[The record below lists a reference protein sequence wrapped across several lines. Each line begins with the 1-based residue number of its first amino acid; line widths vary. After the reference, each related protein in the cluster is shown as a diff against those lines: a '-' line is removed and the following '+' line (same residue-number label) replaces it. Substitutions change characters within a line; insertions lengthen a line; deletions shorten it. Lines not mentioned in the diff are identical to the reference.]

1 MELQKTFAAGRVIVL
16 LAALLAT
23 CSAFVA
29 SATSVVRS
37 QNPGDSLRLSDSTA
51 WRVVKQRDGL
61 LCREYRAELFD
72 VPQKIYMLELSPSL
86 YHLAIDQFAVR
97 ERVSVA
103 ARRSPSKPVAA
114 INGGFFVTGIKDA
127 IPADFMRASGVSYP
141 HRGGWSNAALAIGTD
156 TVAIAPW
163 NETLE
168 AESWL
173 DVMVTGPLLV
183 AGGRSQLGWVD
194 YAPKTQYNKQQLH
207 NMFAPR
213 SAIGV
218 RPNGSVV
225 LLLVDGRRAAWFG
238 MSLDEL
244 ATVGY
249 WLGLDRMINLD
260 GGGSST
266 LWLRSHGVVNSP
278 SDGKS
283 FIHLERKVAN
293 MVMVVPRITGR

>member
-1 MELQKTFAAGRVIVL
+1 MELQKTFAASRIIFL

-23 CSAFVA
+23 
-29 SATSVVRS
+29 SATSVVWG

-51 WRVVKQRDGL
+51 WRVVEQRKGL
-61 LCREYRAELFD
+61 LCREYRAELFG
-72 VPQKIYMLELSPSL
+72 VRQKIYMLELSPSL
-86 YHLAIDQFAVR
+86 YNLAIDQFAVR

-103 ARRSPSKPVAA
+103 ARRSPSEPVAA
-114 INGGFFVTGIKDA
+114 INGGYFITGVKQA
-127 IPADFMRASGVSYP
+127 IPADLVRVGGIDYP

-173 DVMVTGPLLV
+173 EVMVAGPLLV
-183 AGGRSQLGWVD
+183 LGGRPQLEWVD

-207 NMFAPR
+207 DIFAPR

-218 RPNGSVV
+218 RPDGSVV

-238 MSLDEL
+238 MSLNEL
-244 ATVGY
+244 ATVGR

-266 LWLRSHGVVNSP
+266 MWLRSHGVVNSP

-283 FIHLERKVAN
+283 FIYLERKVAN
-293 MVMVVPRITGR
+293 MVMVVPRITER

>member
-1 MELQKTFAAGRVIVL
+1 MELQKTFATSRVIVL
-16 LAALLAT
+16 LAALIA
-23 CSAFVA
+23 A
-29 SATSVVRS
+29 SATSVAWG

-51 WRVVKQRDGL
+51 WSVVERREGL
-61 LCREYRAELFD
+61 LCREYRAELFG
-72 VPQKIYMLELSPSL
+72 VRLKIYMLELNPSL
-86 YHLAIDQFAVR
+86 YNLAIDQFAVR

-103 ARRSPSKPVAA
+103 ARRSPSEPVAA
-114 INGGFFVTGIKDA
+114 INGGYFITGVKQA
-127 IPADFMRASGVSYP
+127 IPADFVRVDGIDYP
-141 HRGGWSNAALAIGTD
+141 HRGGWSSTALAPRAD
-156 TVAIAPW
+156 TVVIAPW
-163 NETLE
+163 SADLE
-168 AESWL
+168 G
-173 DVMVTGPLLV
+173 DVMVAGPLLV
-183 AGGRSQLGWVD
+183 LGGRPQLEWVD

-207 NMFAPR
+207 DIFAPR

-218 RPNGSVV
+218 RPDGSVV

-238 MSLDEL
+238 MSLNEL
-244 ATVGY
+244 TTVGH

>member
-1 MELQKTFAAGRVIVL
+1 MELQKTFTANRVIVL
-16 LAALLAT
+16 LAALIA
-23 CSAFVA
+23 A
-29 SATSVVRS
+29 SATSVAWG

-51 WRVVKQRDGL
+51 WSVVERREGL
-61 LCREYRAELFD
+61 LCREYRAELFG
-72 VPQKIYMLELSPSL
+72 VRQKIYMLELNPSL
-86 YHLAIDQFAVR
+86 YNLAIDQFAVR

-103 ARRSPSKPVAA
+103 ARRSPSEPVAA
-114 INGGFFVTGIKDA
+114 INGGYFITGVKQA
-127 IPADFMRASGVSYP
+127 IPTDFVRVDGIDYP
-141 HRGGWSNAALAIGTD
+141 HRGGWSSTALAPRAD
-156 TVAIAPW
+156 TVVIAPW
-163 NETLE
+163 SADLE
-168 AESWL
+168 G
-173 DVMVTGPLLV
+173 DVIVAGPLLV
-183 AGGRSQLGWVD
+183 VGGRPQLEWVD

-207 NMFAPR
+207 DIFAPR

-218 RPNGSVV
+218 RPDGSVV

-238 MSLDEL
+238 MSLNEL
-244 ATVGY
+244 ATVGR

>member
-29 SATSVVRS
+29 SATAVAWG
-37 QNPGDSLRLSDSTA
+37 QNPGDSLRISDSAA
-51 WRVVKQRDGL
+51 WRVVEQREGL
-61 LCREYRAELFD
+61 LCREYRGELFG
-72 VPQKIYMLELSPSL
+72 VRQKIYMLELNPSL

-103 ARRSPSKPVAA
+103 ARRSPAEPVAA
-114 INGGFFVTGIKDA
+114 INGGYFITGIKQA
-127 IPADFMRASGVSYP
+127 IPADPVRVGGIDYP
-141 HRGGWSNAALAIGTD
+141 HRGGWSSTALAPRAD
-156 TVAIAPW
+156 TVVIAPW
-163 NETLE
+163 SADLE
-168 AESWL
+168 G
-173 DVMVTGPLLV
+173 DVIVAGPLLV
-183 AGGRSQLGWVD
+183 VGGRPQLAWVD
-194 YAPKTQYNKQQLH
+194 YSPKTQYNKQQLH
-207 NMFAPR
+207 DIFAPR

-218 RPNGSVV
+218 RPNGSVA

-244 ATVGY
+244 ATIGY

-293 MVMVVPRITGR
+293 MVMVVPRITER